1 MTLTDNYLR
10 KKETYIIL
18 FGFLIFLPSLFIR
31 DYTPGNE
38 LKYIGI
44 AKTMLKNGDILVL
57 KNLGELYPDKPPLY
71 FWLINLTK
79 IITGKYSLSTIGL
92 FSAVPSI
99 LITVIMYK
107 WGKRFIGETYSFLA
121 SLMLLTTALY
131 FGVSVV
137 LRMDMLMALF
147 ILMSLHK
154 FFSYYEDPVNNRKDL
169 KWVYVGI
176 IFAVFTK
183 GPAGLLIPI
192 VSIVTFLALEKNMK
206 FLKRLSLLKGF
217 SFILLFF
224 LIWFT
229 FLLIEGGREY
239 LYLLTVKQTVGR
251 GINAF
256 THKRPFYYYF
266 KNILGNT
273 FPWGF
278 MYIGAIW
285 YGILNFKK
293 INRFEK
299 FMLSSISA
307 SILVFSCFSS
317 KLDIY
322 LIPIYPFFP
331 YFSMSVLKNINMNR
345 KKFYWTTLG
354 LVELILCLSIVAL
367 FFLPEKVEGI
377 YIDTSLK
384 IMLCTASILSGVGLN
399 FLREK
404 KYEYSIISLAA
415 VFTVIILTFSSKLPD
430 LNPNLGLK
438 RVAMEIEDYDNISPI
453 QEVVS
458 FNYTAGQYIG
468 VYLDRPVKL
477 FKNNEEFRSYMEP
490 KKNVAIVTRVKD
502 MDKFK
507 NNPSIYRRS
516 KEIYRNKSFVLLF
529 VGS

>member
-1 MTLTDNYLR
+1 MILTSNYLR
-10 KKETYIIL
+10 KKETYIVL
-18 FGFLIFLPSLFIR
+18 FGLLIFLPSLLLR

-38 LKYIGI
+38 LKYISI

-71 FWLINLTK
+71 FWIINLTK
-79 IITGKYSLSTIGL
+79 IITGRYSLSLIGL

-99 LITVIMYK
+99 LITVIMYR
-107 WGKRFIGETYSFLA
+107 WGKRFIGESYSFLA

-137 LRMDMLMALF
+137 LRMDMLMTLF
-147 ILMSLHK
+147 ILMSLYK

-169 KWVYVGI
+169 NWVYIGI

-192 VSIVTFLALEKNMK
+192 VSIVTFLVIEKNME
-206 FLKRLSLLKGF
+206 FLKRLSLIKGF

-256 THKRPFYYYF
+256 THQRPFYYYL
-266 KNILGNT
+266 KNILANT
-273 FPWGF
+273 FPWGV
-278 MYIGAIW
+278 MYIGAIG
-285 YGILNFKK
+285 YGILNLKK

-331 YFSMSVLKNINMNR
+331 YFSMSVSKNINMNR
-345 KKFYWTTLG
+345 KKFYWITLG
-354 LVELILCLSIVAL
+354 LVELVLCLSVIAL
-367 FFLPEKVEGI
+367 FFLPEKIEGVPV
-377 YIDTSLK
+377 DVLVK
-384 IMLCTASILSGVGLN
+384 IMLIIVSILSGIGLN
-399 FLREK
+399 FLRKK

-415 VFTVIILTFSSKLPD
+415 VFTVIILAFSSKLPD
-430 LNPNLGLK
+430 VNPNLGLK
-438 RVAMEIEDYDNISPI
+438 RVAMEIEDYENVTPI
-453 QEVVS
+453 KEIVS

-477 FKNNEEFRSYMEP
+477 FKNSKEFRSYMET
-490 KKNVAIVTRVKD
+490 KKNVAVVTRAKD
-502 MDKFK
+502 RDKFE

-516 KEIYRNKSFVLLF
+516 KEIYKNNSFVLLF
-529 VGS
+529 VGD